1 MNVFS
6 FTATKGCGARQT
18 PSYTSL
24 GCLCTAA
31 RRGPQLGEAKR
42 ENKIIPRMVPPR
54 FSLRSQT
61 EPRATGNDYQTW
73 ISSGKKFFHC
83 STSNLQEKFGK
94 FASHSPGTSCD
105 QHTSGRQSSARR
117 SRTASEHKAR
127 LWLTG
132 QRSWRLHKRFLQYVN
147 HFRDLARFYSA
158 FELVT
163 SSDSAAPD

>member
-1 MNVFS
+1 MPRTEFTLRLPRQMNVFS
-6 FTATKGCGARQT
+6 STATKGCGARQT

-31 RRGPQLGEAKR
+31 RGGSQLGEAKR
-42 ENKIIPRMVPPR
+42 ENKIIPRVVPPR

-105 QHTSGRQSSARR
+105 RHTQAAGRAQLAARTRPRSTKPGSGLLGREAGDC
-117 SRTASEHKAR
+117 T
-127 LWLTG
+127 
-132 QRSWRLHKRFLQYVN
+132 
-147 HFRDLARFYSA
+147 RDFCS
-158 FELVT
+158 T
-163 SSDSAAPD
+163 